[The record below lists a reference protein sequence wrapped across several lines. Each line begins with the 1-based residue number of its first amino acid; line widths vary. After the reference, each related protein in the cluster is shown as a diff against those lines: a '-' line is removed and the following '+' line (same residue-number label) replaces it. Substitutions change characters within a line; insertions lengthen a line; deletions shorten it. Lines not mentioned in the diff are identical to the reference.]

1 MCLTNKISFKL
12 LAVAFQF
19 DKLIMGGGLFASP
32 LYLLTKRKGNGD
44 GTAKIFLF
52 NGFYIKYRIKDYNN
66 FQKITRNK

>member
-32 LYLLTKRKGNGD
+32 LYLLTKRNGNGD
-44 GTAKIFLF
+44 ETTKIFLYQWF
-52 NGFYIKYRIKDYNN
+52 LMKKLVE
-66 FQKITRNK
+66 KLT